1 MSDNAKKAVVMIK
14 KIMPDFKPKIGMI
27 LGSGLGAVSDQ
38 IKDAVII
45 NYDELPGFSLTHIAG
60 HASRLHL
67 GMLKGVPVM
76 CFEGRAHTYEGV
88 QEAIAVLRTI
98 IRTLKLLGGEIL
110 LTTNAVGSLRAD
122 VVPGHLVVVKDHIN
136 FMFSNP
142 LIGRNDD
149 EFGERFVSMDDAYDP
164 ELRQRFLQ
172 IAQKK
177 GLPLTEGVYLA
188 TSGPT
193 FETPAEIRAYKIL
206 GADTVGMSTV
216 PEIIVARHCGLKTVA
231 ISAVVNLAAG
241 MSEEKL
247 SHEGTLKGAKLAV
260 NHLVN
265 LFLAFIEDLGKEEYN
280 K

>member
-1 MSDNAKKAVVMIK
+1 MIK
-14 KIMPDFKPKIGMI
+14 EIMPGFKPKIGMI
-27 LGSGLGAVSDQ
+27 LGSGLGEISDQ

-45 NYDELPGFSLTHIAG
+45 NYDKLPGFSLTHIAG

-122 VVPGHLVVVKDHIN
+122 VVPGHLVLIKDHIN

-149 EFGERFVSMDDAYDP
+149 EFGKRFVSLDDAYDP
-164 ELRQRFLQ
+164 ELRQKFLA
-172 IAQKK
+172 IAKRK
-177 GLPLTEGVYLA
+177 NLPLTEGVYLA
-188 TSGPT
+188 TSGPS
-193 FETPAEIRAYKIL
+193 FETHAEIRAYKIL

-216 PEIIVARHCGLKTVA
+216 PEIIIARHCGLRTAAV
-231 ISAVVNLAAG
+231 SAVVNLAAG
-241 MSEEKL
+241 MSAEKL

-260 NHLVN
+260 DHLVN
-265 LFLAFIEDLGKEEYN
+265 LFLAFVEDLGEKE
-280 K
+280 

>member
-1 MSDNAKKAVVMIK
+1 MSDNAKIAAAIIK
-14 KIMPDFKPKIGMI
+14 KIAPGFTPKIGMI
-27 LGSGLGAVSDQ
+27 LGSGLGEVSAQ
-38 IKDAVII
+38 IKDPVTIA
-45 NYDELPGFSLTHIAG
+45 YSELPGFSLFHIAG

-76 CFEGRAHTYEGV
+76 CFEGRAHTYEGI

-149 EFGERFVSMDDAYDP
+149 EFGERFVSLDDAYDP
-164 ELRQRFLQ
+164 ELRQKFLQ
-172 IAQKK
+172 IAQQKK
-177 GLPLTEGVYLA
+177 LPLTEGVYLA
-188 TSGPT
+188 ASGPT
-193 FETPAEIRAYKIL
+193 FETHAEIRAYKML

-216 PEIIVARHCGLKTVA
+216 PEIIIARHCGLRTAAV
-231 ISAVVNLAAG
+231 SAVVNLAAG

-260 NHLVN
+260 DHMVN
-265 LFLAFIEDLGKEEYN
+265 LFLAFIEDLGEK